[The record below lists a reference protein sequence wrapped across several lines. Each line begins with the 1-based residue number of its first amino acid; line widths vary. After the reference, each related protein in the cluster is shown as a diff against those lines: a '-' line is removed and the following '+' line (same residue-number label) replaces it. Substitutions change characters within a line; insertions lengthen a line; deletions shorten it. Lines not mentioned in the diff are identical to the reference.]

1 MSRTAFSAFALA
13 CLLFAAAPAVEA
25 QTTTGT
31 IDGIVRD
38 ADGRALPGTTVVA
51 NSPSLIQVDLTVV
64 SDETGYYRM
73 SLLPPGN
80 YEITFRM
87 GGFRPVSR
95 GDLVVRAGQ
104 TTEMSVSLDIA
115 PVEETMVVYAEA
127 PVIDA
132 RAARLAFTYTADVV
146 DNIPVPRTVNDIFYT
161 VPGVVSMN
169 NYGNVDQPGLVD
181 VQNVL
186 GTGERAN
193 DFRLDGANVTDPA
206 GQWNMQMLMPFD
218 VFEELQVVKSAK
230 PAEIP
235 YQGGLFN
242 IITKSGGNELHGQV
256 GGYFVNDSLQSSN
269 TDDIQEDE
277 GLQTSNKVVS
287 QYELTAS
294 MGGRII
300 RDKLWW
306 FASARRNDGT
316 SKVYGFSTD
325 VDNTVSGLSGKLT
338 YQPVQ
343 DHRITATATSWRQ
356 HVSHFFF
363 GFSPTLAMDAN
374 AAADR
379 PMHGWSI
386 GGHWSGVLTQN
397 LLAEA
402 SMSYAD
408 GSYWQEFQPGATEVP
423 IVDLATG
430 QRWRNLGEG
439 SRNQDTEVLS
449 LKGSLSWFVPEA
461 AGRHEIK
468 AGGEYAPT
476 DFSVAFTEIED
487 HRLHTLLGRNFAVR
501 FLTTPTIGMFDN
513 DTTSFYV
520 QDSWSV
526 TDRLTL
532 NIGFRFMLKIVQT
545 PETQSGGGTWAGTPI
560 ADRFPA
566 LNAKTLPATEL
577 VNWNAVDPRFAM
589 TFALDRAGRTVMRF
603 GASRYH
609 HNITAFDLFVSNPAF
624 PYNYTTLWFDRNH
637 DGAFQ
642 VGEDGPLMFSF
653 GGQINPTDPDM
664 RPAYSDELVFGMS
677 HEATQDW
684 QVSANFIYRRDN
696 DLWNTI
702 DVGVPFSSYSPVETL
717 DPGPDGVPG
726 TGDDAMLTVYA
737 QDPATIGQSQSLMT
751 NPEESDRTYKGFEL
765 TASKRYSNNWQAVA
779 SLVISDL
786 EVIKPTTANE
796 TAGIFD
802 SPNNL
807 INAKGLDPNNIPIQ
821 IKLQGAYT
829 FDFGLVTSGLYRLAS
844 GSPYTRELAVVG
856 YADPPG
862 EELIPLPQG
871 PITVFAEPR
880 GSSKSDTAHIF
891 DFRLEQSFDIGGI
904 SGSRIGLVLDV
915 FNLFNAAPVR
925 DYGRL
930 TGVDYGM
937 PRAIQSPRTARVG
950 VRFIW

>member
-1 MSRTAFSAFALA
+1 MSRTAISALVLA
-13 CLLFAAAPAVEA
+13 CFLLAVAPAIEA

-31 IDGIVRD
+31 IDGIIRD
-38 ADGRALPGTTVVA
+38 SDGRVLPGTMVVA
-51 NSPSLIQVDLTVV
+51 NSPSLIQRDLTVF

-73 SLLPPGN
+73 SLLLPGT
-80 YEITFRM
+80 YEVTFTLS
-87 GGFRPVSR
+87 GFRPVSR
-95 GDLVVRAGQ
+95 ADLVVRAGQ
-104 TTEMSVSLDIA
+104 TTEMSVILDIA
-115 PVEETMVVYAEA
+115 PVEETMVVYGEA

-146 DNIPVPRTVNDIFYT
+146 ENIPVPRTVNDIFYT
-161 VPGVVSMN
+161 VPGVESMN

-256 GGYFVNDSLQSSN
+256 GGYFTSDALQSSN
-269 TDDIQEDE
+269 TDHIQEEE
-277 GLQTSNKVVS
+277 GVQTSNKIVS
-287 QYELTAS
+287 LYEVTAS
-294 MGGRII
+294 LGGRIV

-316 SKVYGFSTD
+316 SKVFGFSTD
-325 VDNTVSGLSGKLT
+325 VDNTITGLSGKLT
-338 YQPVQ
+338 YQPRQ
-343 DHRITATATSWRQ
+343 EHRITATATSWNQ

-379 PMHGWSI
+379 PMHGRSI
-386 GGHWSGVLTQN
+386 GADWSGILSPTLV
-397 LLAEA
+397 AEA
-402 SMSYAD
+402 GISYAD
-408 GSYWQEFQPGATEVP
+408 GRYYQEFQPGATEVP
-423 IVDLATG
+423 IVDLGTG

-439 SRNQDTEVLS
+439 SRNQDTESISV
-449 LKGSLSWFVPEA
+449 KGSLSWFVPEA
-461 AGRHEIK
+461 AGRHDVKVGFEFL
-468 AGGEYAPT
+468 PT
-476 DFSVAFTEIED
+476 LMTVDFTEIED
-487 HRLHTLLGRNFAVR
+487 HRLHTLFGRNFAVR
-501 FLTTPTIGMFDN
+501 FLTTPSVSMFDN

-520 QDSWSV
+520 QDAWSV

-532 NIGFRFMLKIVQT
+532 NLGLRFMHKNVT
-545 PETQSGGGTWAGTPI
+545 AAETQSGGGTFAGTSV
-560 ADRFPA
+560 AARFPA
-566 LNAKTLPATEL
+566 LNATTLPETEL
-577 VNWNAVDPRFAM
+577 INWSAVEPRFAM
-589 TFALDRAGRTVMRF
+589 TFALDRAGRTVLRA
-603 GASRYH
+603 GASQYH

-624 PYNYTTLWFDRNH
+624 PYNYVTLWFDRNH
-637 DGAFQ
+637 DNAFQ

-653 GGQINPTDPDM
+653 GGQINPVDPDIK
-664 RPAYSDELVFGMS
+664 PAYSNEFVVGMS
-677 HEATQDW
+677 HEANQDW
-684 QVSANFIYRRDN
+684 QVSANFIYRKDTK
-696 DLWNTI
+696 LWNTI
-702 DVGVPFSSYSPVETL
+702 DVGVPFSSYTPVEAL

-726 TGDDAMLTVYA
+726 TGDDAMITVYA

-751 NPEESDRTYKGFEL
+751 NPEGSDRTYKGLEV
-765 TASKRYSNNWQAVA
+765 TASKRLSNNWQAVA
-779 SLVISDL
+779 SLVVSSL

-807 INAKGLDPNNIPIQ
+807 INAQGLDPNNRPVQ
-821 IKLQGAYT
+821 LKLQGTYM
-829 FDFGLVTSGLYRLAS
+829 FDFGLVMSGFYRLAA
-844 GSPYTRELAVVG
+844 GYPYTRELTVVG
-856 YADPPG
+856 
-862 EELIPLPQG
+862 LPQG
-871 PITVFAEPR
+871 PTTIFAEPR
-880 GSSKSDTAHIF
+880 GSSRSDTANILDLRF
-891 DFRLEQSFDIGGI
+891 EQSFQVGSL
-904 SGSRIGLVLDV
+904 SGSRIGLNVDI
-915 FNLFNAAPVR
+915 FNLFNSAAIG

-930 TGVDYGM
+930 TGFDYGQ
-937 PRAIQSPRTARVG
+937 PRAIQAPRYARVG

>member
-1 MSRTAFSAFALA
+1 MIRTAISAFVLA
-13 CLLFAAAPAVEA
+13 GLLLAAAPAIEA

-31 IDGIVRD
+31 IDGIIRD
-38 ADGRALPGTTVVA
+38 SDGRVLPGTMVVA
-51 NSPSLIQVDLTVV
+51 NSPSLIQRDLTVF
-64 SDETGYYRM
+64 SDETGYYRI
-73 SLLPPGN
+73 SLLQPGT
-80 YEITFRM
+80 YEVTFRLE
-87 GGFRPVSR
+87 GFRPVSS
-95 GDLVVRAGQ
+95 GDMVVRAGQ
-104 TTEMSVSLDIA
+104 TTEMSVSLGIA
-115 PVEETMVVYAEA
+115 PVEETMVVYGEA

-146 DNIPVPRTVNDIFYT
+146 ENIPVPRTVNDIFYT
-161 VPGVVSMN
+161 VPGVESLN

-193 DFRLDGANVTDPA
+193 DYQLDGANVTDPA

-242 IITKSGGNELHGQV
+242 IITKSGGNDLHGQV
-256 GGYFVNDSLQSSN
+256 GGYLRDEALQSSN
-269 TDDIQEDE
+269 TDDILEEE
-277 GLQTSNKVVS
+277 GVQSSNKTVRA
-287 QYELTAS
+287 YEVTAS
-294 MGGRII
+294 AGGRIV

-316 SKVYGFSTD
+316 SKVFGFSTD
-325 VDNTVSGLSGKLT
+325 VDNTVNGLSGKVT

-343 DHRITATATSWRQ
+343 NHRITVTATSWNQ

-379 PMHGWSI
+379 PMHGRSI
-386 GGHWSGVLTQN
+386 GGHWSGILSQT

-408 GSYWQEFQPGATEVP
+408 GQYYQEFQPGATEVP

-439 SRNQDTEVLS
+439 SRNQDTEVFS

-461 AGRHEIK
+461 AGRHDVK
-468 AGGEYAPT
+468 LGFEYAPT
-476 DFSVAFTEIED
+476 LMSVVFSEIED
-487 HRLHTLLGRNFAVR
+487 HRLHTLFGNNFAVR
-501 FLTTPTIGMFDN
+501 FLTTPATGVFDN

-520 QDSWSV
+520 QDAWSV

-532 NIGFRFMLKIVQT
+532 NIGLRFMHKNVQT
-545 PETQSGGGTWAGTPI
+545 PDTPSGGGTFAGTSV
-560 ADRFPA
+560 AARFPA
-566 LNAKTLPATEL
+566 LNATTLPATEL
-577 VNWNAVDPRFAM
+577 INWNAVEPRFAM
-589 TFALDRAGRTVMRF
+589 TFALDRTGRTVLRV
-603 GASRYH
+603 GASQYH
-609 HNITAFDLFVSNPAF
+609 HNITSFDLFVSNPAF
-624 PYNYTTLWFDRNH
+624 PFNYVTRWFDRNH

-653 GGQINPTDPDM
+653 GGQINPVDPNIK
-664 RPAYSDELVFGMS
+664 PAYSNEFVIGMS
-677 HEATQDW
+677 HEATEDW
-684 QVSANFIYRRDN
+684 QVSANFIYRKDTK
-696 DLWNTI
+696 LWNTI
-702 DVGVPFSSYSPVETL
+702 DVGVPFSSYVPVEAL

-726 TGDDAMLTVYA
+726 TGDDAMITVYA

-751 NPEESDRTYKGFEL
+751 NPDGSDRTYRGLEL
-765 TASKRYSNNWQAVA
+765 TVSKRYSNNWQAVA
-779 SLVISDL
+779 SLVVSDL
-786 EVIKPTTANE
+786 EVLKTTSANQ
-796 TAGIFD
+796 TAGLYD

-807 INAKGLDPNNIPIQ
+807 INAKGLDPNNTPFQ
-821 IKLQGAYT
+821 LKLQGAYT
-829 FDFGLVTSGLYRLAS
+829 FDFGLVMSGFYRLAA
-844 GSPYTRELAVVG
+844 GNPYTRELVVLG
-856 YADPPG
+856 
-862 EELIPLPQG
+862 LPQS

-880 GSSKSDTAHIF
+880 GSSRSDISNILDLRF
-891 DFRLEQSFDIGGI
+891 EQSFQIGSG
-904 SGSRIGLVLDV
+904 SGSRIGLMLDV
-915 FNLFNAAPVR
+915 FNLFNSAAVG

-930 TGVDYGM
+930 TGVDYSM
-937 PRAIQSPRTARVG
+937 PRAIQSPRTARIG